1 MTLTLERAS
10 FGNRISVKAKE
21 LAKMYGGG
29 GSIGFLII
37 YGMLDCA
44 QLALGVMGLT
54 RVNF

>member
-1 MTLTLERAS
+1 M
-10 FGNRISVKAKE
+10 
-21 LAKMYGGG
+21 AKMYGGG